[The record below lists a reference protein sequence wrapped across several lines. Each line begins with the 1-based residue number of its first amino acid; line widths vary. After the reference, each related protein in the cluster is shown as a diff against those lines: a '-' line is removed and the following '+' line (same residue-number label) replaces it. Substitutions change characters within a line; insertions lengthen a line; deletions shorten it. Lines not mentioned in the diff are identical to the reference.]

1 MMDTNNPQ
9 NHARHQVGLTVA
21 LIILIS
27 AATLATGP
35 IRESSAQADA
45 PSWSYTGSLNIARV
59 YHTATL
65 LSDGKLLVA
74 GGGNFFSGNAFHPL
88 DSAELYDPVTGTW
101 SITGSLKVPRS
112 SHTATLLRDGKVLVV
127 GGGGNDSIFDSA
139 ELYDPKEGK
148 WRVTGSLNTARYFH
162 TATLLENGKVLVA
175 GGYDEVTDSLNTAEL
190 YDPDT
195 GTWSFTGNLNTD
207 SDGPPTATLL
217 QNGEVLIL
225 RRFSA
230 ELYDPDTGTWSTISS
245 LSRNIGFGHTATLL
259 PDGRILVVGGEYGG
273 PVNPAE
279 LYDPN
284 TGTWSSTGPL
294 NRARSNH
301 TATLLPN
308 GKVLVAGGVMYR
320 VSGGLTFG
328 VQLDNS
334 ELYDPD
340 TGTWSFTSK
349 LNDPRSHHTATLL
362 PDGKALIVGGLPNGL
377 NSVEL
382 GYNFAAVTP
391 PTIIMASVSGKKM
404 IIAGE
409 NFDDGAVILINGEE
423 QKTRNDDQNPQT
435 TLIGKKAGK
444 RIKPGDRVQVRN
456 PAGTL
461 SEQFIFTGS

>member
-1 MMDTNNPQ
+1 
-9 NHARHQVGLTVA
+9 V
-21 LIILIS
+21 
-27 AATLATGP
+27 
-35 IRESSAQADA
+35 
-45 PSWSYTGSLNIARV
+45 
-59 YHTATL
+59 
-65 LSDGKLLVA
+65 LVA
-74 GGGNFFSGNAFHPL
+74 GGIHSAFDYL
-88 DSAELYDPVTGTW
+88 TSAELYDPASRTW
-101 SITGSLKVPRS
+101 
-112 SHTATLLRDGKVLVV
+112 TA
-127 GGGGNDSIFDSA
+127 
-139 ELYDPKEGK
+139 
-148 WRVTGSLNTARYFH
+148 TGSLNTAREGH
-162 TATLLENGKVLVA
+162 TATLLPNGKVLVA
-175 GGYDEVTDSLNTAEL
+175 GGDNGGFMGLTSAEL
-190 YDPDT
+190 YDPSS
-195 GTWSFTGNLNTD
+195 GTWTFTGNLNTD

-230 ELYDPDTGTWSTISS
+230 
-245 LSRNIGFGHTATLL
+245 
-259 PDGRILVVGGEYGG
+259 
-273 PVNPAE
+273 
-279 LYDPN
+279 
-284 TGTWSSTGPL
+284 
-294 NRARSNH
+294 
-301 TATLLPN
+301 
-308 GKVLVAGGVMYR
+308 
-320 VSGGLTFG
+320 
-328 VQLDNS
+328 

-456 PAGTL
+456 PDGAL
-461 SEQFIFTGS
+461 SEEFIFTGSQDGA